1 MNREERP
8 IVYTITQIT
17 RNFGGLYTIKTYDK
31 RCTPH
36 NYTDVGV
43 TQLFAIL
50 EIITQD
56 LNDEGY
62 SVVFEVD

>member
-1 MNREERP
+1 MSDKP
-8 IVYTITQIT
+8 IVYTITEIT
-17 RNFGGLYTIKTYDK
+17 RNFGGLYDIRTKDT

-36 NYTDVGV
+36 NYSDVGV
-43 TQLFAIL
+43 MQLFSIL

-62 SVVFEVD
+62 AVLFEVD